1 MGKTYSAAGQAAACL
16 YTVRKAI
23 LQAYQA
29 DLLRDMDDYEEVS
42 TDTIREL
49 RVQQIYLSAAFV
61 AMERYLLY
69 KPDIKRKKQIYV

>member
-29 DLLRDMDDYEEVS
+29 DLLRDMNDYEEVS
-42 TDTIREL
+42 TDTIQEL
-49 RVQQIYLSAAFV
+49 RRATDLSLRATKDLCQPWWPQNVIFGINL
-61 AMERYLLY
+61 E
-69 KPDIKRKKQIYV
+69 